1 MSNKDEKWLDELL
14 SDLPKPEKTGDQISA
29 QLDAFLSD
37 QSAKISA
44 ASNVSSL
51 SAHTKQKSQQKNWF
65 NQPVGIAASFIV
77 VAAIGFG
84 LLSQSNSGNLSS
96 PKNNLADGAVSA
108 TPVPSESPATTPT
121 SEPAKDAG
129 QNSAT
134 PSKPSKPASKP
145 SPDPVS
151 VQQSQVEIL
160 SQNGGSID
168 LPADANPVAVTKTGK
183 DYNTKLDEILK
194 SVPFYSEPGRIN
206 KIGTDRISCI
216 VKLKLVDYVSAI
228 DRGTYKA
235 EPVDAYYA
243 YADDGSI
250 SIYLTTSGCRLVKTI
265 SVN

>member
-1 MSNKDEKWLDELL
+1 MMSNKDEKWLDELL

-29 QLDAFLSD
+29 QLDVFLSE

-44 ASNVSSL
+44 SSNVRSL
-51 SAHTKQKSQQKNWF
+51 SSRTKQKGQQKNWF
-65 NQPVGIAASFIV
+65 NQPIGIAASFIV

-84 LLSQSNSGNLSS
+84 LLSQPNSGNLSG
-96 PKNNLADGAVSA
+96 PKNNLADGSTNSNS
-108 TPVPSESPATTPT
+108 TPIPSESPAAVPST
-121 SEPAKDAG
+121 EPSQDAES
-129 QNSAT
+129 NSST
-134 PSKPSKPASKP
+134 PSKPKSKPT
-145 SPDPVS
+145 PDPVS
-151 VQQSQVEIL
+151 ADQGQVEIL

-168 LPADANPVAVTKTGK
+168 LPVDANPVVLTKTSK
-183 DYNTKLDEILK
+183 DYASDLDEILK

-206 KIGTDRISCI
+206 KIGTKRIECI

-250 SIYLTTSGCRLVKTI
+250 SIYLTTSSCRLIKTI
-265 SVN
+265 PVN